1 MIQICPS
8 NHCTGCAACANI
20 CPKQCIKMIE
30 DSKLGHF
37 IPNIDQE
44 KCVDCGLC
52 QKTCPQNS
60 ESDYRSP
67 LQCFAAWEKDEGS
80 YRTSSSVGA
89 ASAFSRKILQ
99 EGGVVY
105 GCAVQQGTVK
115 HIRVIEEKDL
125 VLLKGSKYVQS
136 LIEEQ
141 LLVQVKK
148 DLQQGLNVL
157 FIGTPC
163 QIDGVRSFLKIK
175 HYQNLYLVDIVCHG
189 VPSSFLFHSYL
200 QKKLGKNTEI
210 GNIKFRD
217 NTSYVLSVYGKNQE
231 IIYSRKM
238 QQDLFYVGF
247 MRRLL
252 FRDSCYQ
259 CRYARKERI
268 SDITIGDFWGIGSLH
283 ILKKPKNGLSL
294 ILVNSEQGSSLLD
307 KVSESFYVE
316 ERTVD
321 EAVAGNKQLRF
332 PSHKHFARGLF
343 CELYKRIG
351 FEASAKI
358 ALFIDRIAYSILLRK
373 K

>member
-44 KCVDCGLC
+44 TCVDCGLC

-67 LQCFAAWEKDEGS
+67 LQCFSAWEKDEGS
-80 YRTSSSVGA
+80 YCTSSSGGA

-115 HIRVIEEKDL
+115 HIRIVEEKDL

-141 LLVQVKK
+141 LFVQVKK
-148 DLQQGLNVL
+148 DLQQGLAVL

-163 QIDGVRSFLKIK
+163 QIDGVRSFLKKK

-189 VPSSFLFHSYL
+189 VPSQKCLNSHLRTQIPKEKNITSFSFRENNEWTLRVYEQSKMIYHSSVMKDLYFFSFLRALSY
-200 QKKLGKNTEI
+200 KN
-210 GNIKFRD
+210 
-217 NTSYVLSVYGKNQE
+217 
-231 IIYSRKM
+231 
-238 QQDLFYVGF
+238 
-247 MRRLL
+247 
-252 FRDSCYQ
+252 SCYQ
-259 CRYARKERI
+259 CRYARRERI
-268 SDITIGDFWGIGSLH
+268 SDVTIGDFWGIGSLN
-283 ILKKPKNGLSL
+283 IPEKPKNGLSL
-294 ILVNSEQGSSLLD
+294 ILVNTEQGSALLD
-307 KVSESFYVE
+307 KVSESFYIE
-316 ERTVD
+316 ERNVD

-343 CELYKRIG
+343 CGLYNSFG
-351 FEASAKI
+351 FESSAKI